1 MNSKDKK
8 TEKIS
13 VRCTKREKDIVERQA
28 NKAGKSCSQCVID
41 AVVAG
46 VERRTEKDKKRII
59 AKVQLQEKQNRL
71 HRKIKQNEFDFDT
84 LKAEIILYFEE
95 ENKLWEC

>member
-1 MNSKDKK
+1 MNNKNKK
-8 TEKIS
+8 TETIS
-13 VRCTKREKDIVERQA
+13 IRCTKTEKDLVERQA

-59 AKVQLQEKQNRL
+59 TKVQLQKKQNEL
-71 HRKIKQNEFDFDT
+71 QRKIKQNEFDFDT
-84 LKAEIILYFEE
+84 LKNEIILYFEE